1 MKSNKHHELLVG
13 DNNLSQFHVAIII
26 IIQVKYVNNK
36 HYMIN
41 SLREI

>member
-1 MKSNKHHELLVG
+1 MKSNKHHELFVG
-13 DNNLSQFHVAIII
+13 DNNLSEFHVAIML
-26 IIQVKYVNNK
+26 IQFKYVSNK